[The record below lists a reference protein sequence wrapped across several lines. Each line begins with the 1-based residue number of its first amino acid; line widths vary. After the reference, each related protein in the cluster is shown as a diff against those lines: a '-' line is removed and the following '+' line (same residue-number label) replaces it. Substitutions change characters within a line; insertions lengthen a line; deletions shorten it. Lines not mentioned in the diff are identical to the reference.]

1 MDIFTGQ
8 GKRFLQRL
16 SAHPQIYAI
25 LGGCG
30 YFLAGFCLSA
40 ASLNQHFLP
49 LSVGLICACTGVS
62 SLLAAVGSIWGYLV
76 FWNALQPV
84 AWCGIALLL
93 SAVLGDKRICR
104 ALPLLMPMAAAFA
117 VAVSGV
123 FFQLSGEDAPPIVI
137 YILRVLLAGV
147 TCGLFTRVLRERNPL
162 YDWFACGFA
171 VLALAQILPIPY
183 LGLGY
188 LAAGAL
194 VVRGAFPAAALAGLA
209 LDLAGITPLPMT
221 AILCLSYLIRFLPK
235 QPLWLGGATVVC
247 VCGMVMYVCG
257 VWDITPIPGLFFGAM
272 GGTYLPSQAPLSHRR
287 GAIGLAQVR
296 LELAAG
302 VMGQTR
308 QLLAEI
314 PEMPVDEDLLVQKAA
329 ETACNGCSYRKNCKD
344 YRRIAQLPGA
354 LLHKPLHSSEELPIV
369 CKKSGRFLA
378 QLHRSQEQLRSIMAD
393 RERQRDYRSAV
404 LQQYGFLSGYLQQLS
419 DTLTQKA
426 DNIRDHYRAETKVYC
441 NHPAPGSGDRCLR
454 FLGTGGKYYVILCDG
469 MGTGPEAAL
478 EAKTGGEL
486 LRKLLLAGYP
496 AEHAL
501 GSLNSICA
509 LRDRAGILTVDMAEI
524 HLGTG
529 TVSLYKWGAA
539 PSYLIA
545 DGRTDKLGAATPPPG
560 LSASGWQPPAKRVSL
575 RGGERLVM
583 VSDGV
588 GEESAFRICRE
599 KAGAPDEI
607 LARCLLDCGTYQGDD
622 DATVV
627 CVRLKDG

>member
-1 MDIFTGQ
+1 MDAFTGQ
-8 GKRFLQRL
+8 GKRLLRQL
-16 SAHPQIYAI
+16 SAQPQIYS
-25 LGGCG
+25 LLRGGG

-40 ASLNQHFLP
+40 ASLNQQFLP
-49 LSVGLICACTGVS
+49 LSAGLICGCTGMS
-62 SLLAAVGSIWGYLV
+62 SLIATIGGILGYLV
-76 FWNALQPV
+76 FWNELQPV
-84 AWCGIALLL
+84 AWCAVALLL
-93 SAVLGDKRICR
+93 SVILGDRRICR
-104 ALPLLMPMAAAFA
+104 TAPLLMPLAAAFSA
-117 VAVSGV
+117 AILGV
-123 FFQLSGEDAPPIVI
+123 VFQLIGQETPPVFIYLLRIV
-137 YILRVLLAGV
+137 LSAV
-147 TCGLFTRVLRERNPL
+147 TSGLFIRVLRERNPL
-162 YDWFACGFA
+162 YDWFACGFG
-171 VLALAQILPIPY
+171 VLALAQILPAPY
-183 LGLGY
+183 FGLGY

-221 AILCLSYLIRFLPK
+221 AILCFSYLIRFLPK

-247 VCGMVMYVCG
+247 VCGVVMYICG
-257 VWDITPIPGLFFGAM
+257 IWDITPLPGLFFGAM
-272 GGTYLPSQAPLSHRR
+272 GGVYLPRQAPLSHRR

-302 VMGQTR
+302 VMGQT
-308 QLLAEI
+308 QQILAEI

-329 ETACNGCSYRKNCKD
+329 EMACNGCSHRKNCKD

-378 QLHRSQEQLRSIMAD
+378 QLHHSQQQLRAILAD
-393 RERQRDYRSAV
+393 RERQKDYRAAV

-426 DNIRDHYRAETKVYC
+426 DSIRDYYRAEVRVYC
-441 NHPAPGSGDRCLR
+441 NRPVPGSGDRCLR

-469 MGTGPEAAL
+469 MGTGPEASM

-509 LRDRAGILTVDMAEI
+509 LRDRAGILTVDMAEL

-529 TVSLYKWGAA
+529 AVSLYKWGAA

-545 DGRTDKLGAATPPPG
+545 DGKTDKLGTATPPPG
-560 LSASGWQPPAKRVSL
+560 LAASGWQPPAKRVSL
-575 RGGERLVM
+575 RNGERLIM

-622 DATVV
+622 DTTIV
-627 CVRLKDG
+627 CVRLKEG

>member
-16 SAHPQIYAI
+16 SAYPQIYAV
-25 LGGCG
+25 LGSFG

-40 ASLNQHFLP
+40 ASLNQQFLP
-49 LSVGLICACTGVS
+49 LSVGLICGCTGVS
-62 SLLAAVGSIWGYLV
+62 SLLAAVGGILGYLV

-84 AWCGIALLL
+84 AWCAVAMLL
-93 SAVLGDKRICR
+93 SAVLGDKRVSR
-104 ALPLLMPMAAAFA
+104 SLPLLLPMTAAFS
-117 VAVSGV
+117 VAALGV
-123 FFQLSGEDAPPIVI
+123 FFQFSGEEGPPVVI
-137 YILRVLLAGV
+137 YLLRILLSGV

-162 YDWFACGFA
+162 YDWFACGFG

-221 AILCLSYLIRFLPK
+221 AILCLAYLIRFLPK
-235 QPLWLGGATVVC
+235 QPLWLGGATMVC
-247 VCGMVMYVCG
+247 VSAMVMYVCG
-257 VWDITPIPGLFFGAM
+257 IWDLTPIPGLFFGAM
-272 GGTYLPSQAPLSHRR
+272 GGVYLPSQAPLSHRR

-314 PEMPVDEDLLVQKAA
+314 PETPVDEDLLVQKAA

-344 YRRIAQLPGA
+344 HRCIAQLPGA

-378 QLHRSQEQLRSIMAD
+378 QLHRSQEQLRSILAD
-393 RERQRDYRSAV
+393 REKQKDYRSAV

-441 NHPAPGSGDRCLR
+441 NHPSAGNGDRCLR

-469 MGTGPEAAL
+469 MGTGPEASM

-509 LRDRAGILTVDMAEI
+509 LRDRAGILTVDMAEL

-529 TVSLYKWGAA
+529 AVSLYKWGAA

-545 DGRTDKLGAATPPPG
+545 DGKTDKLGTATPPPG
-560 LSASGWQPPAKRVSL
+560 LSAFGWQPPAKRVSL
-575 RGGERLVM
+575 RNGERLLM

-622 DATVV
+622 DTTVV